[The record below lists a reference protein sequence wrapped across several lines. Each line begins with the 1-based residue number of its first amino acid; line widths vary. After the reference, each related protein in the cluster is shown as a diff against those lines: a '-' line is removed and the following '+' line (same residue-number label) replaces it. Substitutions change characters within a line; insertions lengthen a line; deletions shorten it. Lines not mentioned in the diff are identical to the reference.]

1 MEVKILSREHGMADV
16 QVSLPGSELTKAIDA
31 EFEKRRQASDFNL
44 PREGADANPD
54 ARELMQEVVRTLFS
68 GVYQDALRQTELPV
82 ASDPKVS
89 VVQVSEADGAVYRM
103 RFALRP
109 QVKLG
114 RYKGIHVKM
123 PNTGFTEEE
132 FQEALRQVEE
142 EHIVPVT
149 ADRPAKLGDVA
160 LIDFE
165 GFLDGVAFQGG
176 KGENHPLT
184 LGSGQFIPG
193 FEDQLVG
200 ASAGEK
206 VDVNVTFPEQHHAAD
221 LAGKPVVFK
230 VTVKE
235 IRELQQTPLNESEK
249 QELRNSMARKKQED
263 ADQEVED
270 QVLAIILQDS
280 PVELPDAMVES
291 EANICIQEFAAQLMS
306 RNMTFDQFC
315 QDNGKTYQSVLE
327 EMKPL
332 AVRRIRLRLVLS
344 EIAKAEGF
352 AVEDSEVDIALEEMA
367 VQMGADKDMVRRY
380 LGPDGEAEMRADLLM
395 RKTYTFLRE
404 STILDP

>member
-31 EFEKRRQASDFNL
+31 EFEKRRQAPDFNL
-44 PREGADANPD
+44 PREGADANPE

-142 EHIVPVT
+142 EHIVPVK

-206 VDVNVTFPEQHHAAD
+206 VDVNVTFPERYHAAD

-235 IRELQQTPLNESEK
+235 IREPRLTPLNEGEK

-344 EIAKAEGF
+344 EIAKAECF
-352 AVEDSEVDIALEEMA
+352 AVEDAEVDNALEEMA

>member
-31 EFEKRRQASDFNL
+31 EFEKRRQAPDFNL

-54 ARELMQEVVRTLFS
+54 ARELMQEAVRTLFS
-68 GVYQDALRQTELPV
+68 GLYQDALRQTELPV

-142 EHIVPVT
+142 AHVVPVK

-206 VDVNVTFPEQHHAAD
+206 VDVNVTFPEQYHAAD
-221 LAGKPVVFK
+221 LAGKSVVFK

-235 IRELQQTPLNESEK
+235 IREPQQTPLNEGEK

-352 AVEDSEVDIALEEMA
+352 AAEDSDVENALEEMA

>member
-31 EFEKRRQASDFNL
+31 EFETRRQAPDFNL

-123 PNTGFTEEE
+123 PNTVFTEEE

-142 EHIVPVT
+142 EHVPVK

-206 VDVNVTFPEQHHAAD
+206 VDVNVTFPEQYHAAD

-306 RNMTFDQFC
+306 RNMTFEQAENSSFSKKKS
-315 QDNGKTYQSVLE
+315 NF
-327 EMKPL
+327 
-332 AVRRIRLRLVLS
+332 ALS
-344 EIAKAEGF
+344 F
-352 AVEDSEVDIALEEMA
+352 S
-367 VQMGADKDMVRRY
+367 DMTF
-380 LGPDGEAEMRADLLM
+380 PHQLM
-395 RKTYTFLRE
+395 RV
-404 STILDP
+404 ILFEQIYRSFKIIAHEPYHK

>member
-1 MEVKILSREHGMADV
+1 M
-16 QVSLPGSELTKAIDA
+16 
-31 EFEKRRQASDFNL
+31 
-44 PREGADANPD
+44 
-54 ARELMQEVVRTLFS
+54 
-68 GVYQDALRQTELPV
+68 
-82 ASDPKVS
+82 
-89 VVQVSEADGAVYRM
+89 
-103 RFALRP
+103 
-109 QVKLG
+109 
-114 RYKGIHVKM
+114 
-123 PNTGFTEEE
+123 
-132 FQEALRQVEE
+132 
-142 EHIVPVT
+142 
-149 ADRPAKLGDVA
+149 
-160 LIDFE
+160 
-165 GFLDGVAFQGG
+165 
-176 KGENHPLT
+176 
-184 LGSGQFIPG
+184 
-193 FEDQLVG
+193 G

-206 VDVNVTFPEQHHAAD
+206 VDVNVTFPEQYHAAD

-235 IRELQQTPLNESEK
+235 IRELQQTPLNEGEK

-352 AVEDSEVDIALEEMA
+352 TVEDSEVDSALEEMA

-380 LGPDGEAEMRADLLM
+380 LGTDGEAEMRADLLM

>member
-16 QVSLPGSELTKAIDA
+16 QVSIPGSDLTKAIDA
-31 EFEKRRQASDFNL
+31 EFEKRRQAPDFNL

-132 FQEALRQVEE
+132 FQGALRQVEE
-142 EHIVPVT
+142 AHVVPVK

-206 VDVNVTFPEQHHAAD
+206 VDVNVTFPEQYHAAD

-235 IRELQQTPLNESEK
+235 IREPRQTPLNEGEK

-352 AVEDSEVDIALEEMA
+352 AVEDSEVENALEEMA

>member
-31 EFEKRRQASDFNL
+31 EFEKRRQAPDFNL
-44 PREGADANPD
+44 PREGADANPE

-142 EHIVPVT
+142 EHIVPVK

-206 VDVNVTFPEQHHAAD
+206 VDVNVTFPEQYHAAD

-235 IRELQQTPLNESEK
+235 IRELQQTPLNEGEK

-352 AVEDSEVDIALEEMA
+352 AVEDSEVENALEEMA

>member
-31 EFEKRRQASDFNL
+31 EFEKRRQAPDFNL
-44 PREGADANPD
+44 PREGADANPE

-142 EHIVPVT
+142 EHVVPVK

-206 VDVNVTFPEQHHAAD
+206 VDVNVTFPEQYHAAD

-235 IRELQQTPLNESEK
+235 IRELQQTPLNEGEK

-352 AVEDSEVDIALEEMA
+352 TVEDSEVENALEEMA
-367 VQMGADKDMVRRY
+367 VQMGANKDMVRRY

-404 STILDP
+404 STILDS

>member
-1 MEVKILSREHGMADV
+1 
-16 QVSLPGSELTKAIDA
+16 
-31 EFEKRRQASDFNL
+31 
-44 PREGADANPD
+44 
-54 ARELMQEVVRTLFS
+54 
-68 GVYQDALRQTELPV
+68 
-82 ASDPKVS
+82 
-89 VVQVSEADGAVYRM
+89 
-103 RFALRP
+103 
-109 QVKLG
+109 
-114 RYKGIHVKM
+114 
-123 PNTGFTEEE
+123 
-132 FQEALRQVEE
+132 
-142 EHIVPVT
+142 
-149 ADRPAKLGDVA
+149 
-160 LIDFE
+160 
-165 GFLDGVAFQGG
+165 
-176 KGENHPLT
+176 
-184 LGSGQFIPG
+184 
-193 FEDQLVG
+193 
-200 ASAGEK
+200 
-206 VDVNVTFPEQHHAAD
+206 
-221 LAGKPVVFK
+221 
-230 VTVKE
+230 
-235 IRELQQTPLNESEK
+235 
-249 QELRNSMARKKQED
+249 MARKKQED

-270 QVLAIILQDS
+270 QVLAIILQES

-352 AVEDSEVDIALEEMA
+352 AVEDSEVENALEEMA

>member
-31 EFEKRRQASDFNL
+31 EFEKRRQAPDFNL

-142 EHIVPVT
+142 EHVVPVK

-206 VDVNVTFPEQHHAAD
+206 VDVNVTFPEQYHAAD

-352 AVEDSEVDIALEEMA
+352 AVEDAEVENALEEMA
-367 VQMGADKDMVRRY
+367 VQMGADKDTVRRY

>member
-31 EFEKRRQASDFNL
+31 EFEKRRQAPDFNL
-44 PREGADANPD
+44 HREGADANPE

-142 EHIVPVT
+142 EHVVPVK

-206 VDVNVTFPEQHHAAD
+206 VDVNVTFPEQYHAAD

-235 IRELQQTPLNESEK
+235 IRELQQTPLNEGEK

>member
-31 EFEKRRQASDFNL
+31 EFEKRRQAPDFNL

-142 EHIVPVT
+142 EHVVPVK

-206 VDVNVTFPEQHHAAD
+206 VDVNVTFPERYHAAD

-235 IRELQQTPLNESEK
+235 IRELQQTPLNEGEK

-291 EANICIQEFAAQLMS
+291 EANICIHEFAAQLMS

-352 AVEDSEVDIALEEMA
+352 AVEDAEVENALEEMA

>member
-31 EFEKRRQASDFNL
+31 EFEKRRQAPDFNL

-54 ARELMQEVVRTLFS
+54 ARELMQEAVRTLFS
-68 GVYQDALRQTELPV
+68 GLYQDALRQTELPV

-142 EHIVPVT
+142 AHVVPVK

-206 VDVNVTFPEQHHAAD
+206 VDVNVTFPEQYHAAD
-221 LAGKPVVFK
+221 LAGKSVVFK

-235 IRELQQTPLNESEK
+235 IREPQQTPLNEGEK